1 MKQRQW
7 LLASKT
13 TWQKHGRKL
22 TVQREAVQPSKR
34 MWFPERASG
43 SRQWENEKME
53 IWMGLGSVTESG
65 VEMAV
70 ESTKKIKRQKWT
82 MAGTMERM
90 RAQLE
95 TVGGS
100 KRGNGVVVKKGGFA

>member
-1 MKQRQW
+1 
-7 LLASKT
+7 
-13 TWQKHGRKL
+13 
-22 TVQREAVQPSKR
+22 
-34 MWFPERASG
+34 
-43 SRQWENEKME
+43 ME
-53 IWMGLGSVTESG
+53 TWMGLGSVTESGMASG

-82 MAGTMERM
+82 MDGMMERM

-95 TVGGS
+95 MAGGS